1 MEKISITPPTWAA
14 AAHVYCAALE
24 GGTAEGRTAARDEI
38 MRLAR
43 QYDAACDE
51 LREIDA
57 AITEF
62 LAAWDMEQDT
72 REHNQR
78 DRMEA
83 AVAALRGLIGEDK

>member
-43 QYDAACDE
+43 QYDAACDYIRE
-51 LREIDA
+51 LEKA
-57 AITEF
+57 T
-62 LAAWDMEQDT
+62 QDLVDLCVKCGFEWESLDT
-72 REHNQR
+72 VINLLEE
-78 DRMEA
+78 DR
-83 AVAALRGLIGEDK
+83 

>member
-1 MEKISITPPTWAA
+1 METIDITPTWTAA
-14 AAHVYCAALE
+14 AGIYCAALSDGTGE
-24 GGTAEGRTAARDEI
+24 GKRAAREEI

-51 LREIDA
+51 LREINA

-83 AVAALRGLIGEDK
+83 AVAALRGLIGEG

>member
-1 MEKISITPPTWAA
+1 METIKIVPTWTAA
-14 AAHVYCAALE
+14 ASVYCAALSDGTGE
-24 GGTAEGRTAARDEI
+24 GKRAARDEI

-51 LREIDA
+51 WREIEA
-57 AITEF
+57 ALKEF

-83 AVAALRGLIGEDK
+83 AVAALRGIVEAA